1 MKRIYNKL
9 FSVGSKGF
17 TLIELLV
24 VIGILGI
31 LASALIA
38 TIDPFEQLKKA
49 ADANR
54 KNILVEFLNANVRYY
69 TTHTQFPWND
79 AVNYAVCNEGG
90 APVTKVALG
99 GTAAGGPRMQNC
111 IKALTDENELK
122 QAFGTSTVLKDLFVT
137 YESGLNQLIGCFQP
151 ESKSQQKDINTK
163 FNKDGAEN
171 TSTKNCATVSDDNG
185 CYWCT
190 K

>member
-49 ADANR
+49 NDANR
-54 KNILVEFLNANVRYY
+54 KNILVEYLNADVRYY

-79 AVNYAVCNEGG
+79 ATNYVACYNGG
-90 APVTKVALG
+90 TAPASAPLG
-99 GTAAGGPRMQNC
+99 GTGSTQMTNC

-122 QAFGTSTVLKDLFVT
+122 QAFGSSTVLPDLFVT
-137 YESGLNQLIGCFQP
+137 YNSGTNEIIGCFKP

-163 FNKDGAEN
+163 FNRDGTEN
-171 TSTKNCATVSDDNG
+171 TVKDCTSSAATNG